1 MALGIVNG
9 PPSEMGSSELP
20 LPLQLT
26 WLIPLYGFSGMLLSL
41 PWATG
46 WIKRNGPRPAAYL
59 NLLVTL
65 LAVLHG
71 SLVIRDVL
79 AVGPEH
85 LDFSWFRVAD
95 LDLRIG
101 FDLSLIN
108 LAALELV
115 TTMSLVCQVFALG
128 YLDKEWSLARFYA
141 LVGFFEGAMS
151 GVVLSSNLFM
161 SYFLLEMLTLST
173 YLLVGFWY
181 AQPLVVTAARDAF
194 LTKRV
199 GDVLLLMGVVAL
211 AAWAGSMEFNDLY
224 AWAAAARDQDLVS
237 PLAGTLLGLGLIAG
251 PMGKCAQFPMH
262 LWLDEAMEGPNPA
275 SILRNSVVVTC
286 GAIVLLKLMPVV
298 APLSPLATDVLLVVG
313 GISAIGGA
321 LVALAQVDLKRAFSY
336 ATTSTLGL
344 VFIAIALQLPG
355 IALLFLFSHGL
366 ARALQFMGVGCII
379 ATTNCQDLTE
389 LGGIGTRM
397 PATLLAFVVG
407 GAGVTGLL
415 PLGCFWCYGLL
426 LNSLLPASPGLAAL
440 FLLTNLLSTINVTR
454 VLRSLFLGPV
464 LPKTRRTP
472 EVNWLMALP
481 MVSLTVLVVLLPWIM
496 QRLDPVPGI
505 AAFSLPIALL
515 VIGSGLGGVVIGAL
529 LPQDQFWSRVSSPRL
544 RLIQDLLAYDFYTPE
559 FYRRTIVALVAS
571 LARATLWVDRTV
583 IKGFVDG
590 LGRLSLATAEGLKL
604 TVSGQLQS
612 YVLTVIVAVVLLLY
626 GLQWL
631 SQGMG

>member
-1 MALGIVNG
+1 M
-9 PPSEMGSSELP
+9 SDTLP

-26 WLIPLYGFSGMLLSL
+26 WLIPVYGFSGMVLSL

-79 AVGPEH
+79 LIGPQH
-85 LDFSWFRVAD
+85 LDFSWFQAAD
-95 LDLRIG
+95 LNLRIG
-101 FDLSLIN
+101 FDLSLTN

-115 TTMSLVCQVFALG
+115 TTMSLICQVFALG

-211 AAWAGSMEFNDLY
+211 AAWSGSLEFNDLY
-224 AWAAAARDQDLVS
+224 AWAADARANGTMS
-237 PLAGTLLGLGLIAG
+237 ALAGTLLGLGLIAG

-298 APLSPLATDVLLVVG
+298 APLSPLATQVLLVVG
-313 GISAIGGA
+313 AISALGGA

-344 VFIAIALQLPG
+344 IFVAIALQLPG
-355 IALLFLFSHGL
+355 IALLFLFAHGL
-366 ARALQFMGVGCII
+366 SRALQFMGVGSVI
-379 ATTNCQDLTE
+379 ACTNCQDLTE

-397 PATLLAFVVG
+397 PATLLAFLVG
-407 GAGVTGLL
+407 GAGATGVL
-415 PLGCFWCYGLL
+415 PLGCFWCFGLV
-426 LNSLLPASPGLAAL
+426 LNTLLPDAPGLAAL
-440 FLLTNLLSTINVTR
+440 FLLTNLLATANVTR
-454 VLRSLFLGPV
+454 VIRAVFLGPV
-464 LPKTRRTP
+464 MPKTRRTP
-472 EVNWLMALP
+472 ESNWLMALP
-481 MVSLTVLVVLLPWIM
+481 MVSLTVVVVLLPWIL

-505 AAFSLPIALL
+505 GAFSPMVALMVL
-515 VIGSGLGGVVIGAL
+515 GSGLAGIIVGFL
-529 LPQDQFWSRVSSPRL
+529 LPQDQFWSRSKASWL
-544 RLIQDLLAYDFYTPE
+544 RIIQDLLAYDFYTPE
-559 FYRRTIVALVAS
+559 LYRRIIVIPVAG
-571 LARATLWVDRTV
+571 LARLTLWVDRTL
-583 IKGFVDG
+583 IKGLVDG
-590 LGRLSLATAEGLKL
+590 VGRLSLSSAEGLKL

-612 YVLTVIVAVVLLLY
+612 YVLTLIVGIVLLLAA
-626 GLQWL
+626 LQWIW
-631 SQGMG
+631 GGAT